1 MKKGVFIWVML
12 FFALAAK
19 AQFPSEIWHD
29 GEIVLTDGDT
39 LKGLVKYNLET
50 DIIQFSKDKKTIK
63 TYTARKIVHF
73 EIFDQTSDRYRNFY
87 VLPYNLNGNYKA
99 PIIFEL
105 IYEGSRMS
113 MLSREAVE
121 YEVTNYPY
129 SVAGTYSRMVLVYTN
144 YFLTSDGNIVKFSGK
159 KKDLIHGPMSKR
171 STEIKKFLKTNN
183 IRLDRRSDV
192 VKVVAYYNSLF
203 QDTANN

>member
-1 MKKGVFIWVML
+1 VKKGVFIWVML
-12 FFALAAK
+12 LFALSAK

-39 LKGLVKYNLET
+39 LEGLVKYNLET

-105 IYEGSRMS
+105 IYEGSKMS

-144 YFLTSDGNIVKFSGK
+144 YFLTADGNIVKFSGK

-171 STEIKKFLKTNN
+171 STEIKKFIKTNN
-183 IRLDRRSDV
+183 IRLDRRSDL